1 MRWWHRWRGHRV
13 RWVPGLPGYRCNC
26 VLRVEGGGMTT
37 HRVVC
42 PCGYDVPVDGWLD
55 AIEVSRLHSRAP
67 GCDAVVDLHYS
78 KETA

>member
-1 MRWWHRWRGHRV
+1 MRWWHRWR
-13 RWVPGLPGYRCNC
+13 
-26 VLRVEGGGMTT
+26 GGMTT

-55 AIEVSRLHSRAP
+55 ALGVSRHSRTP

-78 KETA
+78 REAS